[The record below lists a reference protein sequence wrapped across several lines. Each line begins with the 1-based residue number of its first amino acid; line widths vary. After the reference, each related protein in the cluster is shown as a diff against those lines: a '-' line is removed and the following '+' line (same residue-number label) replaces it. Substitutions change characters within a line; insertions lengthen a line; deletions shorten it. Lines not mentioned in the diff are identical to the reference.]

1 MEQDFSMH
9 ANPLVAKLQKPAS
22 EFTKA
27 DIVSY
32 IKENEMKKL
41 ISIFLSL
48 VMALSVCSVAFVSN
62 AHSALSRL
70 SMTILLKKLP
80 CKEPVNLYIFM
91 STKGLTAQA
100 YLPLTAITA
109 IIQMAK
115 AKILLK
121 LLIKVKIQL
130 IMPLLFTT
138 LGVKIM
144 NIMPVRVTDVQCLT
158 LAIPQ

>member
-1 MEQDFSMH
+1 
-9 ANPLVAKLQKPAS
+9 
-22 EFTKA
+22 
-27 DIVSY
+27 
-32 IKENEMKKL
+32 MKKL

-62 AHSALSRL
+62 AQ
-70 SMTILLKKLP
+70 TIAQPLKYDYTLEKIAMQRACEL
-80 CKEPVNLYIFM
+80 VYLYEHKRPNGSSVF
-91 STKGLTAQA
+91 TA
-100 YLPLTAITA
+100 YSDYGYNS
-109 IIQMAK
+109 MAK
-115 AKILLK
+115 AQILLR